1 MAPEAAA
8 DTSTLLLLGS
18 ARGPEHPMMGIP
30 PVVGYADGCRD
41 LIECQKAADCEQQQ
55 QRSAQFPLTLM
66 GISKRCAEG
75 KEREKK
81 EFAASHF
88 SNAATRAIA
97 IC

>member
-1 MAPEAAA
+1 MVQKCHFNP
-8 DTSTLLLLGS
+8 
-18 ARGPEHPMMGIP
+18 ARFFFDVFLNIALPYLE
-30 PVVGYADGCRD
+30 
-41 LIECQKAADCEQQQ
+41 QQ